1 MENTDYE
8 RIGTTDVYL
17 SQTEIVPTL
26 IPDEA
31 KAGHVGVVYY
41 EDVKDIAFDV
51 ISALK
56 REKVLVYE
64 CKIAKSESED
74 DEIKQI
80 KSVPE
85 YVRYLIGVGCG
96 RINMLCSYFATI
108 NAIDYMMFVTAPSS
122 DRILYST
129 PKLKEACCPK
139 CVVADRKVLDLAPK
153 DLIAAGWGI
162 ALSQSLKAFERCV
175 AKKLGTENGGR
186 AESIADSFKREVASN
201 SVQMTHGTAELF
213 WFLMRLSDSNR
224 KQNFVGGVDAFC
236 EVMQKNHKLRHRGE
250 YMFVASYVL
259 WAYYRLFLKSRC
271 EDTLLP
277 PDKMKSMKLLET
289 KCGLEFNLLLK
300 RIDFL
305 TVNGY
310 FRIKY
315 ILDEYRDDLIGIL
328 NSIELEKSQRRW
340 RRLYEDAGF
349 WLKENF
355 TTKELLSSMALCGE
369 ISGGLLGYAKASGA
383 LEDYI

>member
-17 SQTEIVPTL
+17 SEMALVPTL

-31 KAGHVGVVYY
+31 KAGHVGVVYF
-41 EDVKDIAFDV
+41 EDVEDIAFDV
-51 ISALK
+51 VSALK
-56 REKVLVYE
+56 REKILVYE
-64 CKIAKSESED
+64 CKIKKSENEED
-74 DEIKQI
+74 DIKQI

-96 RINMLCSYFATI
+96 KINMLCSYFATI

-129 PKLKEACCPK
+129 PALKEACCPK
-139 CVVADRKVLDLAPK
+139 YVVADRKILDAAPK
-153 DLIAAGWGI
+153 TLIAAGWGI
-162 ALSQSLKAFERCV
+162 ALSQPLKAFERCV
-175 AKKLGTENGGR
+175 AKKLGTEKSGR
-186 AESIADSFKREVASN
+186 TESIAESFKRELAGN
-201 SVQMTHGTAELF
+201 SLQMTHDTGELF
-213 WFLMRLSDSNR
+213 WFLMRLSDRNR
-224 KQNFVGGVDAFC
+224 KQNFKGGVDSFC
-236 EVMQKNHKLRHRGE
+236 EVMQKSYKLRRRGE

-305 TVNGY
+305 TINGY

-315 ILDEYRDDLIGIL
+315 ILDEYREDLIGIL
-328 NSIELEKSQRRW
+328 DSIDLEKSQRRW

-355 TTKELLSSMALCGE
+355 TTKELLSIMALCGE
-369 ISGGLLGYAKASGA
+369 ISGGILGYAKASGA

>member
-17 SQTEIVPTL
+17 SETALVPTL

-31 KAGHVGVVYY
+31 KAGHVGVVYF
-41 EDVKDIAFDV
+41 EDVEDIAFDV
-51 ISALK
+51 VSALK
-56 REKVLVYE
+56 REKILVYE
-64 CKIAKSESED
+64 CKIKKSENEED
-74 DEIKQI
+74 DIKQI

-96 RINMLCSYFATI
+96 KINMLCSYFATI

-129 PKLKEACCPK
+129 PALKEACCPK
-139 CVVADRKVLDLAPK
+139 YVVADRKILDAAPK
-153 DLIAAGWGI
+153 TLIAAGWGI
-162 ALSQSLKAFERCV
+162 ALSQPLKAFERCV
-175 AKKLGTENGGR
+175 AKKLGTENSGR
-186 AESIADSFKREVASN
+186 AESIAESFKRELAGN
-201 SVQMTHGTAELF
+201 SLQMTHDTGELF
-213 WFLMRLSDSNR
+213 WFLMRLSDRNR
-224 KQNFVGGVDAFC
+224 KQNFKGGVDSFC
-236 EVMQKNHKLRHRGE
+236 EVMQKSYKLRHRGE

-305 TVNGY
+305 TINGY

-315 ILDEYRDDLIGIL
+315 ILDEYREDLIGIL
-328 NSIELEKSQRRW
+328 DSIDLEKSQRRW

-355 TTKELLSSMALCGE
+355 TTKELLSIMALCGE
-369 ISGGLLGYAKASGA
+369 ISGGILGYAKASGA

>member
-17 SQTEIVPTL
+17 SQTEIVPML

-162 ALSQSLKAFERCV
+162 ALSQPLKAFERCV
-175 AKKLGTENGGR
+175 AKKLGTENSGR
-186 AESIADSFKREVASN
+186 AESIADSFKREVTAN

-224 KQNFVGGVDAFC
+224 KQNFVGGVDAFR

-328 NSIELEKSQRRW
+328 NSIDLEKSQRRW

>member
-96 RINMLCSYFATI
+96 RINMLCSYFATL

-162 ALSQSLKAFERCV
+162 ALSQPLKAFERCV
-175 AKKLGTENGGR
+175 AKKLGTENSGR
-186 AESIADSFKREVASN
+186 AESIADSFKREVTAN

-224 KQNFVGGVDAFC
+224 KQNFVGGVDAFR

-328 NSIELEKSQRRW
+328 NSIDLEKSQRRW

>member
-96 RINMLCSYFATI
+96 RINMLCSYFATV

>member
-85 YVRYLIGVGCG
+85 YVRYIIGVGCG

-122 DRILYST
+122 ERILYST

-162 ALSQSLKAFERCV
+162 ALSQPLKAFERCV
-175 AKKLGTENGGR
+175 AKKLGTENSGR

-259 WAYYRLFLKSRC
+259 WAYYRLFLKSGC

>member
-26 IPDEA
+26 IPDEP

-162 ALSQSLKAFERCV
+162 ALSQPLKAFERCV
-175 AKKLGTENGGR
+175 AKKLGIENSGR

-224 KQNFVGGVDAFC
+224 KQNFIGGVDAFC

-328 NSIELEKSQRRW
+328 NSIDLEKSQRRW

>member
-8 RIGTTDVYL
+8 RIGTTDMYL
-17 SQTEIVPTL
+17 SQTEIVPML

-162 ALSQSLKAFERCV
+162 ALSQPLKAFERCV
-175 AKKLGTENGGR
+175 AKKLGTENSGR
-186 AESIADSFKREVASN
+186 AESIADSFKREVTAN

-328 NSIELEKSQRRW
+328 NSIDLEKSQRKW

>member
-17 SQTEIVPTL
+17 SQTEIVLML

-162 ALSQSLKAFERCV
+162 ALSQPLKAFERCV
-175 AKKLGTENGGR
+175 AKKLGTENSGR

-328 NSIELEKSQRRW
+328 NSIDLEKSQRRW

>member
-96 RINMLCSYFATI
+96 RINMLCSYFATV

-122 DRILYST
+122 ERILYST

-162 ALSQSLKAFERCV
+162 ALSQPLKAFERCV
-175 AKKLGTENGGR
+175 AKKLGTENSGR

-259 WAYYRLFLKSRC
+259 WAYYRLFLKSGC

-328 NSIELEKSQRRW
+328 NSIDLEKSQRRW

>member
-64 CKIAKSESED
+64 CEIAKSESED

-175 AKKLGTENGGR
+175 AKKLGTENSGR
-186 AESIADSFKREVASN
+186 AESIADSFKREVTAN

-328 NSIELEKSQRRW
+328 NSIDLEKSQRRW